1 MEGANLHALDT
12 EGAKSTA
19 HLAGCPI
26 GEGDGQTAPRIMGTG
41 LDPIGNAVGDG
52 PGLAR
57 ARTGQHDDR
66 ALDGLGYCPLLVI
79 EARQDA
85 CCGVLHAATLLPM
98 SDIAAAEKPIMYST
112 VWCGYCQRL
121 KAQLGREGITF
132 NEIDIEHDPEAAA
145 FVESVNGGNQT
156 VPTVVFADGTAM
168 TNPTAKQV
176 KEKLGL

>member
-1 MEGANLHALDT
+1 
-12 EGAKSTA
+12 
-19 HLAGCPI
+19 
-26 GEGDGQTAPRIMGTG
+26 
-41 LDPIGNAVGDG
+41 
-52 PGLAR
+52 
-57 ARTGQHDDR
+57 
-66 ALDGLGYCPLLVI
+66 
-79 EARQDA
+79 
-85 CCGVLHAATLLPM
+85 M
-98 SDIAAAEKPIMYST
+98 SDIAAAENPTMYST

-132 NEIDIEHDPEAAA
+132 TEIDIENDPEAAA

>member
-1 MEGANLHALDT
+1 
-12 EGAKSTA
+12 
-19 HLAGCPI
+19 
-26 GEGDGQTAPRIMGTG
+26 
-41 LDPIGNAVGDG
+41 
-52 PGLAR
+52 
-57 ARTGQHDDR
+57 
-66 ALDGLGYCPLLVI
+66 
-79 EARQDA
+79 
-85 CCGVLHAATLLPM
+85 
-98 SDIAAAEKPIMYST
+98 MYST

-132 NEIDIEHDPEAAA
+132 TEIDIEADPEAAA

>member
-1 MEGANLHALDT
+1 
-12 EGAKSTA
+12 
-19 HLAGCPI
+19 
-26 GEGDGQTAPRIMGTG
+26 
-41 LDPIGNAVGDG
+41 
-52 PGLAR
+52 
-57 ARTGQHDDR
+57 
-66 ALDGLGYCPLLVI
+66 
-79 EARQDA
+79 
-85 CCGVLHAATLLPM
+85 
-98 SDIAAAEKPIMYST
+98 MYST

-132 NEIDIEHDPEAAA
+132 TEIDIENDPEAAA